1 MLARLTFKQREHHN
15 ASQVRFSRRSAF
27 SRVRRLSSSQDG
39 VNMRLYWE
47 IAVRSFRRATT
58 YRTAYIAGMI
68 TNAFFGAIRCFVYV
82 ALYANGGS
90 VAGFTL
96 ADAISYTWITQALIS
111 IGAGWISG
119 EIGATIRSGDVVTD
133 LQRPWHFYGYWL
145 SRLAGERVFN
155 LLVRG
160 TLTYALGVVLFSAHV
175 PSFAQLVLFSV
186 AAMLALLVIIAF
198 TFIVN
203 LSAFWLLD
211 NTGVASIANVLIGFF
226 GGFSIPIAFFPAPL
240 AAAAQVLPFQAM
252 SGLPAQVLIGQLQGA
267 AALQA
272 LVLQLFWAVVLTL
285 LALWTLDAALRKVV
299 VQGG

>member
-1 MLARLTFKQREHHN
+1 
-15 ASQVRFSRRSAF
+15 
-27 SRVRRLSSSQDG
+27 
-39 VNMRLYWE
+39 MRLYWE

-58 YRTAYIAGMI
+58 YRAAYVAGMI

-82 ALYANGGS
+82 ALYGNGGS

-96 ADAISYTWITQALIS
+96 ADAISYTWITQALIA

-119 EIGATIRSGDVVTD
+119 EIAATIRSGDVITD

-155 LLVRG
+155 LLGRG
-160 TLTYALGVVLFSAHV
+160 TLTYTIGIVLFGAHI
-175 PSFAQLVLFSV
+175 PTLGELALFLV
-186 AAMLALLVIIAF
+186 AATLALFVIIAF

-211 NTGVASIANVLIGFF
+211 STGVNSITNVLIGFF

-240 AAAAQVLPFQAM
+240 AAVAQALPFQAM
-252 SGLPAQVLIGQLQGA
+252 SGLPAQVLIGQLQGTL
-267 AALQA
+267 ALQA
-272 LVLQLFWAVVLTL
+272 LMLQLFWAIVLTV
-285 LALWTLDAALRKVV
+285 LALWTLDAALRRVV